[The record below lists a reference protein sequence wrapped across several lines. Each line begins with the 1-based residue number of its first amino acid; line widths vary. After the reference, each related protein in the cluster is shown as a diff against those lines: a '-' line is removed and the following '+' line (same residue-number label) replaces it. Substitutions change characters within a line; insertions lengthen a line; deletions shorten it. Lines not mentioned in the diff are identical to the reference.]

1 MARINLLPWREQ
13 RREESK
19 QRFLAS
25 LVGTVIVGC
34 GVIFFSSQYFE
45 RSIAQQQARNEY
57 IRSEIVV
64 LDKRI
69 AEISAL
75 KEQRAQL
82 LERMKVIQDLQGN
95 RSVTARIFDQ
105 LVRAI
110 PDGVHFKHLKLT
122 GVLLAIQ
129 GEAESNNR
137 VSSLMRNLDASEWF
151 TAPNLTAVKAISRGG
166 VEQANTFELS
176 VSQTQPETSAEGAEK

>member
-25 LVGTVIVGC
+25 LMGVVIFGC
-34 GVIFFSSQYFE
+34 GVVFFASQYFE

-57 IRSEIVV
+57 VRSEIAV

-69 AEISAL
+69 TEIREL

-95 RSVTARIFDQ
+95 RSITARIFEQ
-105 LVRAI
+105 LVKSI
-110 PDGVHFKHLKLT
+110 PDGVHFKDLKLT
-122 GVLLAIQ
+122 GTLLAVS
-129 GEAESNNR
+129 GESESNNR
-137 VSSLMRNLDASEWF
+137 VSSFMRNLDASEWF
-151 TAPNLTAVKAISRGG
+151 TAPNLTAVKAITRGG
-166 VEQANTFELS
+166 VEQASTFELS
-176 VSQTQPETSAEGAEK
+176 VSQTQPEALMVEGD